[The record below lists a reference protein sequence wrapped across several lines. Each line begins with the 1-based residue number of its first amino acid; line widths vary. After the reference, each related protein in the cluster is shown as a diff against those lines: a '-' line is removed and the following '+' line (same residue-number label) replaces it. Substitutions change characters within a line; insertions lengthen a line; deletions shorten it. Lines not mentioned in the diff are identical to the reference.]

1 MPNEHLRIQTSEI
14 LQEHVPSK
22 LNRDLSYS
30 EVGQDISCNLG
41 STVISNMMDSGNEF
55 GDKVELMMRALTKV
69 SMSTSIEEVPTIKK
83 GNDLTHS
90 VGLGAMGL
98 HSYLADMEIMYG
110 DEQSKDF
117 TNMYFLLLNYYSLKA
132 SNKLSK
138 EAGNSYYGFE
148 NSTYASGEYFDTY
161 LANNDLAPRTERVA
175 ELFEDIHIPTVED
188 WRQLQQEVQAF
199 GLFNKYRMALAP
211 YR

>member
-1 MPNEHLRIQTSEI
+1 
-14 LQEHVPSK
+14 
-22 LNRDLSYS
+22 
-30 EVGQDISCNLG
+30 
-41 STVISNMMDSGNEF
+41 MMDSGKEF

-83 GNDLTHS
+83 GNALTHS